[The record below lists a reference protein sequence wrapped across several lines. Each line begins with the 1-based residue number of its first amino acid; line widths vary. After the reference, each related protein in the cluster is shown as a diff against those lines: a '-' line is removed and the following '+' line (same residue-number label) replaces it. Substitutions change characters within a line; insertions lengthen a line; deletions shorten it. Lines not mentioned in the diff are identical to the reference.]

1 MKKRNALQEIMEHRT
16 EELKRLSPE
25 EKEKLQTDAL
35 KQFGLPPLATLH
47 IWAREAAIFALIG
60 GLFLA
65 LAGLSLSDLVYGSVF
80 GLGIWIAY
88 RLLRFL
94 LTLT

>member
-1 MKKRNALQEIMEHRT
+1 MKERNALQEIMSHTT
-16 EELKRLSPE
+16 EELNRLSLE

-35 KQFGLPPLATLH
+35 KQFGLLPLATLH
-47 IWAREAAIFALIG
+47 IWVREAAIFTLIG

-65 LAGLSLSDLVYGSVF
+65 LAGLSLSGLVYGSVF
-80 GLGIWIAY
+80 GLGFWIAY

-94 LTLT
+94 LA

>member
-1 MKKRNALQEIMEHRT
+1 MSHTT
-16 EELKRLSPE
+16 EELNRLSLE

-35 KQFGLPPLATLH
+35 KQFGLPPLAILH
-47 IWAREAAIFALIG
+47 IWVREAAIFTLIG

-65 LAGLSLSDLVYGSVF
+65 LAGLSLSGLVYGSVF
-80 GLGIWIAY
+80 GLGFWIAY

-94 LTLT
+94 LA